1 MCGVVLA
8 ARVSTWPALLLIF
21 LPLPNPL
28 AMDSTAF
35 PHILEKIIEECYLA
49 STLLALRATSK
60 HCQALVDD
68 RLFDHA
74 VMRTEKY
81 RPSASK
87 SKGLRGLLA
96 VKIRKRVRFTLSLP
110 PSSPIRQDVPQL
122 PLVPQRVQVLDLD
135 GPFLIKGNTAY
146 DFMQGA
152 YMGGEVVPTLGR
164 ESASRLRERHPLF
177 PLILR
182 RMGPF
187 VAEEFRSVHCSAVDY
202 VALGN
207 ADVNIRLPTSADEYI
222 LHLQWAASGPDAPSE
237 IFFIPETDW
246 YFGDSYPHNIHAAW
260 LVFSLGANCAPP
272 TRAKVQG
279 LFVRFAAKF
288 MTIPVPFNDHG
299 HDVMVPLGVVGL
311 ESLLPGVDP
320 LEFHNAAK
328 LPAIAESVIGQDV
341 QWSRDNLGR
350 MELAYDNI
358 SFMSLPDWLEVQ
370 GHRKEIV
377 GVWPART

>member
-1 MCGVVLA
+1 
-8 ARVSTWPALLLIF
+8 
-21 LPLPNPL
+21 
-28 AMDSTAF
+28 MDSTAF
-35 PHILEKIIEECYLA
+35 PHILEKIIEEFYLA
-49 STLLALRATSK
+49 STLLALRATSR

-68 RLFDHA
+68 RLFEHA

-81 RPSASK
+81 RPRPPK

-96 VKIRKRVRFTLSLP
+96 VKLRKRARYTLSLP

-122 PLVPQRVQVLDLD
+122 PLVPQLVQVLDLD
-135 GPFLIKGNTAY
+135 GPFLIEGQTAY
-146 DFMQGA
+146 HVCEGYTS
-152 YMGGEVVPTLGR
+152 YMRGEVLPTLGW
-164 ESASRLRERHPLF
+164 ESASRLRKLHPLF

-207 ADVNIRLPTSADEYI
+207 ADVNIRLPTSVDEYI

-260 LVFSLGANCAPP
+260 LVFSIAANCAPP
-272 TRAKVQG
+272 TRAKVQAM
-279 LFVRFAAKF
+279 FVRFAAKF
-288 MTIPVPFNDHG
+288 MTIPVPFKDHG
-299 HDVMVPLGVVGL
+299 EEDDMVPLGVVGL

-341 QWSRDNLGR
+341 QWSRDNLAS
-350 MELAYDNI
+350 MDQAYDNI
-358 SFMSLPDWLEVQ
+358 SFMSLQDWLEAQ

-377 GVWPART
+377 GVWPTWT